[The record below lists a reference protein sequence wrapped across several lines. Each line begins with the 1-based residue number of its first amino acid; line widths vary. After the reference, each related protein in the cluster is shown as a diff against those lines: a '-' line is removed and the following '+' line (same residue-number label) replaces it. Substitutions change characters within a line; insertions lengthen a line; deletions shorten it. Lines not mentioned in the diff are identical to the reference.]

1 MTEAILLWIL
11 AMVLVFAGVAGL
23 VLPALPGAPLL
34 FGGLY
39 LAAWAED
46 FQFVGTK
53 TLVLLGVIAGI
64 TYMVDFAATAW
75 GAKKYGASRRA
86 VVGAVMGA
94 VIGIFFGL
102 PGILFGPFVGA
113 VIGQL
118 AEEGCIQNASRVGF
132 GTWIGL
138 LAATAIKLAAA
149 FTMIGVFIVVRF
161 WVAL

>member
-1 MTEAILLWIL
+1 MTEAVLLWLL
-11 AMVLVFAGVAGL
+11 AFVLVVTGVAGL

-39 LAAWAED
+39 LAAWAEG

-53 TLVLLGVIAGI
+53 TLVLLGVIAGV
-64 TYMVDFAATAW
+64 TYLVDFAASAW

-102 PGILFGPFVGA
+102 PGILFGPFFGA
-113 VIGQL
+113 VVGQL
-118 AEEGCIQNASRVGF
+118 AEEGNLEKASRVGF

-138 LAATAIKLAAA
+138 LVATAIKLAAA
-149 FTMIGVFIVVRF
+149 FTMIGVFLVVRF
-161 WVAL
+161 WPG